1 MTIFSLYRK
10 TSLFVKTKQLL
21 FTQISGIICVLK
33 KEDFYHGKEKFGG
46 ISINKVSFWLLLV
59 AAVVYLVNMILH
71 LVGIGST
78 IVNWIGAAAAALMIC
93 VVAVLAWRYVRNK
106 QTVWKILYFVILLVA
121 LVGLVLPN
129 IV

>member
-1 MTIFSLYRK
+1 MA
-10 TSLFVKTKQLL
+10 
-21 FTQISGIICVLK
+21 K
-33 KEDFYHGKEKFGG
+33 KSSGG
-46 ISINKVSFWLLLV
+46 ISINKVSFLLLLV

-93 VVAVLAWRYVRNK
+93 VVAVLAWKYVRNK

>member
-1 MTIFSLYRK
+1 MA
-10 TSLFVKTKQLL
+10 
-21 FTQISGIICVLK
+21 K
-33 KEDFYHGKEKFGG
+33 KSSGG

-78 IVNWIGAAAAALMIC
+78 IVNWIGAAAALMIC
-93 VVAVLAWRYVRNK
+93 VVAVLAWKYVRNK

>member
-1 MTIFSLYRK
+1 M
-10 TSLFVKTKQLL
+10 
-21 FTQISGIICVLK
+21 
-33 KEDFYHGKEKFGG
+33 
-46 ISINKVSFWLLLV
+46 SFWLLLV

-93 VVAVLAWRYVRNK
+93 VVAVLAWKYVRNK
-106 QTVWKILYFVILLVA
+106 QTVWIILYFVILLVA

>member
-1 MTIFSLYRK
+1 MA
-10 TSLFVKTKQLL
+10 
-21 FTQISGIICVLK
+21 K
-33 KEDFYHGKEKFGG
+33 KSSGG
-46 ISINKVSFWLLLV
+46 IYINKVSFWLLLV

>member
-1 MTIFSLYRK
+1 MA
-10 TSLFVKTKQLL
+10 
-21 FTQISGIICVLK
+21 K
-33 KEDFYHGKEKFGG
+33 KSSGG

-59 AAVVYLVNMILH
+59 AEVVYLVNMILH

-106 QTVWKILYFVILLVA
+106 QMVWKILYFVILLVA